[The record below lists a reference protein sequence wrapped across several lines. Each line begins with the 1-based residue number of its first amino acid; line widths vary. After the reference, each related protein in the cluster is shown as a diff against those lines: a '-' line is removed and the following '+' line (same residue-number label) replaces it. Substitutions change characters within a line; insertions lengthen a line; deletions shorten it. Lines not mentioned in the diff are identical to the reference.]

1 MTEAHCKAYAIDHVV
16 TGGGNC
22 TAQGKCWYEEICPT
36 MKAGGVHA
44 VAYRIGAYNSEGMKS
59 ENPHA
64 GVYKTDTAP
73 TLDSINCG
81 YPACYQGGVMIIE
94 KHDSGTEKVFKGD
107 NR

>member
-1 MTEAHCKAYAIDHVV
+1 MITDVICLEGNGTRPSHRGSGYSEGGTMYTLNITEVHC
-16 TGGGNC
+16 
-22 TAQGKCWYEEICPT
+22 
-36 MKAGGVHA
+36 

-94 KHDSGTEKVFKGD
+94 KHDSGTEKVFEGD
-107 NR
+107 DK